1 MLWYL
6 QTITRNC
13 CVFAIEGNYYV
24 LPQVCLHNT
33 SVIVMAFKMHTPA
46 NISLKP
52 NYCSVKAGHPVPQ
65 VVHEQQ
71 NAVSYK
77 EEVTTGVQ
85 KSNWSK
91 CYLYFSFQLSP
102 WDTFYVLSVVYIT
115 SIEEFR
121 RGIRKPAPCIK
132 WKILIHLSESKAVLA
147 SRRETTPVH
156 SDATRQPSAKTP

>member
-24 LPQVCLHNT
+24 LPQVSAQHISDRDGLQDAHT
-33 SVIVMAFKMHTPA
+33 SKHFTQT
-46 NISLKP
+46 

-85 KSNWSK
+85 KSN
-91 CYLYFSFQLSP
+91 
-102 WDTFYVLSVVYIT
+102 
-115 SIEEFR
+115 
-121 RGIRKPAPCIK
+121 
-132 WKILIHLSESKAVLA
+132 
-147 SRRETTPVH
+147 
-156 SDATRQPSAKTP
+156 